1 MDGQGAPQKTHT
13 QEEIMQEVEA
23 KVRWPR
29 RSKGTLSKYRD
40 RASRAKTH
48 LEFNFTGE
56 VQHKN
61 LLQAHKQQ
69 KEDQGDCNCV
79 SSLSWTSS
87 SFQSLSFTKK
97 SQTGQTI
104 QMQLVRAK

>member
-13 QEEIMQEVEA
+13 QKESMQEMEA
-23 KVRWPR
+23 
-29 RSKGTLSKYRD
+29 RSGGP
-40 RASRAKTH
+40 
-48 LEFNFTGE
+48 GE
-56 VQHKN
+56 VKGHCPSAGTGLVEQNPTWSSISQVKCDKKN
-61 LLQAHKQQ
+61 LLQAHKQR

-97 SQTGQTI
+97 SQIGQTI